1 MESRNAAD
9 ADLSLDELIGL
20 EEAQGGGDE
29 PPEWSGPTGGGDG
42 GGPVVLP
49 WWQNPVNILTT
60 IVTVAIL
67 AGMVGWMVGDSGS
80 DIEYN
85 DVDRGFLQDMRVHHE
100 QAVLMSFIYRTRP
113 DTDPGLRTIA
123 RSIVVGQSLEVGRM
137 IQLLREFGAAEINE
151 DSASML
157 WMGMSA
163 TPGQMPGI
171 ATEDE
176 LEALGAATGSEADEL
191 FVALM
196 SEHHLGGVEMAEF
209 AVDNAANDEVLL
221 FAQGMV
227 DGQLAEIAEM
237 EGQLD

>member
-1 MESRNAAD
+1 MESRTTAD
-9 ADLSLDELIGL
+9 ADLSLDDLIRL
-20 EEAQGGGDE
+20 EEQHGGDDQPPE
-29 PPEWSGPTGGGDG
+29 PPNGGDDG
-42 GGPVVLP
+42 APIVLP
-49 WWQNPVNILTT
+49 WWQNPINIITMV
-60 IVTVAIL
+60 VTAAIM
-67 AGMVGWMVGDSGS
+67 AGLIGWMVGDSGS
-80 DIEYN
+80 DTEYN

-123 RSIVVGQSLEVGRM
+123 RTIVVGQSLEVGRM
-137 IQLLREFGAAEINE
+137 IQLLREFGEAEINE

-176 LEALGAATGSEADEL
+176 LDALGAATGREADEL

-196 SEHHLGGVEMAEF
+196 SEHHLGGIEMAEF
-209 AVDNAANDEVLL
+209 AVDNAENDEVLL
-221 FAQGMV
+221 FAQGMA
-227 DGQLAEIAEM
+227 DGQLGEIAEM

>member
-1 MESRNAAD
+1 METRSTAD
-9 ADLSLDELIGL
+9 PDLPLDELIRL
-20 EEAQGGGDE
+20 EEQRDGGGD
-29 PPEWSGPTGGGDG
+29 PPQPPSGGDG
-42 GGPVVLP
+42 APVVLP
-49 WWQNPVNILTT
+49 WWQNPVNILTM
-60 IVTVAIL
+60 IVTAAII
-67 AGMVGWMVGDSGS
+67 AGMIGWMVGDSGS
-80 DIEYN
+80 DVEYN

-137 IQLLREFGAAEINE
+137 VQLLREFDESEINE

-163 TPGQMPGI
+163 SPGQMPGI

-176 LEALGAATGSEADEL
+176 LDALAAATGEEADEL

-196 SEHHLGGVEMAEF
+196 TAHHLGGVEMAEF
-209 AVDNAANDEVLL
+209 AVDNAVNDEVLL
-221 FAQGMV
+221 FAQGMA
-227 DGQLAEIAEM
+227 DGQLAEIVEM